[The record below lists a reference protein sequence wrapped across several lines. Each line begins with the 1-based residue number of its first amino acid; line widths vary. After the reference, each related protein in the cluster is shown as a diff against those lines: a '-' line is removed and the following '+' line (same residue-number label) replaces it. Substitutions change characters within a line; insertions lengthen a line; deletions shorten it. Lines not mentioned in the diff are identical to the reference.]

1 MLSLPEVTTHLQ
13 DEIPIIRAM
22 GIQLVG
28 WDGTTV
34 TVAAPLTPNQN
45 HADTAFGG
53 SIATIGIVAGY
64 SLLHLIFLERQMSTR
79 ILIQKSATEYLR
91 PIDEDMTATAG
102 VANPAM
108 LEEFL
113 DTMKRKRRAR
123 MEIESSIL
131 CRKAIAAT
139 HRGLFVAMV
148 Y

>member
-1 MLSLPEVTTHLQ
+1 MVSLPEVTAHLQ

-64 SLLHLIFLERQMSTR
+64 SLLHLIFLERQLSTR
-79 ILIQKSATEYLR
+79 ILIQKSSTEYLR
-91 PIDEDMTATAG
+91 PIDEDMTATSS
-102 VANPAM
+102 VPNPAL

-113 DTMKRKRRAR
+113 ETMKRKRRAR
-123 MEIESSIL
+123 MEIESNIL
-131 CRKAIAAT
+131 SRKAIAAT